1 MVIRVKNNNMYVRKY
16 IEIMGTVYSITGREL
31 DVVHQFVLAY
41 IKFSDYIKEM
51 EKNIE
56 DGKDDKLY
64 DVPSVHD
71 LIKESKTLK
80 SMREELNMSIPV
92 FRNYVSS
99 VKRKG
104 FFLSGGRINKD
115 FIPDKAE
122 TVITIKSV

>member
-1 MVIRVKNNNMYVRKY
+1 
-16 IEIMGTVYSITGREL
+16 MGTVYSITGREL

-41 IKFSDYIKEM
+41 IKFSEYV
-51 EKNIE
+51 EKLQ
-56 DGKDDKLY
+56 DKADSESAGDADISY
-64 DVPSVHD
+64 DIPSVHD

-104 FFLSGGRINKD
+104 FFLPGGRINTD
-115 FIPDKAE
+115 FIPNKNE